1 MVSKI
6 EHRRSRINLWRMW
19 EPTSLWLRV
28 NCEWFHVILERSV
41 KHWDG
46 IIVLKWNIKR
56 PGRIADEIC
65 MERVSRIQLSVKD
78 LKWSWDIS
86 DNNFGIDRYVGSK
99 IDLGMIWCTAWK
111 NGTLMDV
118 QYATTELWDGMQLKE
133 NLRRKDGTK
142 TGNDLGNGTGITN
155 KSMKDLVRNK
165 VVTEIELGRN

>member
-1 MVSKI
+1 
-6 EHRRSRINLWRMW
+6 
-19 EPTSLWLRV
+19 
-28 NCEWFHVILERSV
+28 
-41 KHWDG
+41 
-46 IIVLKWNIKR
+46 
-56 PGRIADEIC
+56 
-65 MERVSRIQLSVKD
+65 
-78 LKWSWDIS
+78 
-86 DNNFGIDRYVGSK
+86 
-99 IDLGMIWCTAWK
+99 MIWCTAWK